1 MWVTFLWTQCFLD
14 VCFHNFTDTFSWS
27 HAVPCLSRR
36 CHSEQGLSPL
46 PPSHLPLLTS
56 STVGFNINYMLLAIL
71 ISNSNLHG
79 FRNPQVL
86 LSSCLLES
94 LLNVLS
100 APLTC
105 PKPNSWFSSTCTS
118 SLVFPG
124 SLVTVPQVV
133 RPQIL
138 SALLYLTPRLQNIS
152 SASTADPESV
162 RLSQLS
168 PRPP

>member
-1 MWVTFLWTQCFLD
+1 M
-14 VCFHNFTDTFSWS
+14 CFHNFTDTFSWS
-27 HAVPCLSRR
+27 HAVPCLS
-36 CHSEQGLSPL
+36 HGYHGEQGLSPL
-46 PPSHLPLLTS
+46 PPSHLLLLTS
-56 STVGFNINYMLLAIL
+56 STVGFNTNCMLLAIL
-71 ISNSNLHG
+71 ISNSSLG
-79 FRNPQVL
+79 WFRNPQVL
-86 LSSCLLES
+86 LPSCLLES

-118 SLVFPG
+118 SPVFPG

-133 RPQIL
+133 RPYML

-162 RLSQLS
+162 LLSQLS
-168 PRPP
+168 PQPP